1 MHQAPRAAR
10 LHPEDLGLVE
20 RLYFLYL
27 DELKGHLT
35 VAPHTAS
42 LGLITGVLIELI
54 DDGYVSAD
62 PGTGI
67 LRARRPAHGPPGSP
81 LAHTTWDRIVYES
94 PALPAEDWLR
104 YWALEDYFTAVSE
117 QMVYRGLLH
126 RTERR
131 TWRGA
136 AIVEYDRVHV
146 ALAQGPFRELQ
157 RAFADAHHPKLTHRD
172 LRLVAVLDAL
182 NLTRRLGV
190 ALDAAHMSAIYR
202 HLPPPLHVLLGHL
215 RECTGTAAM
224 TNRT

>member
-1 MHQAPRAAR
+1 MYQAPRAAR
-10 LHPEDLGLVE
+10 LHPTDLGLVE

-27 DELKGHLT
+27 DELKGHLA

-42 LGLITGVLIELI
+42 LGLITADLIGLI
-54 DDGYVSAD
+54 DNGYVTAH
-62 PGTGI
+62 PKTGA
-67 LRARRPAHGPPGSP
+67 LRSRRPSHGPPASP
-81 LAHTTWDRIVYES
+81 LAHTVWDRILYEE

-104 YWALEDYFTAVSE
+104 YWAIEDYFTAVSE

-126 RTERR
+126 RTARR

-136 AIVEYDRVHV
+136 DVVAYDRAHV
-146 ALAQGPFRELQ
+146 TLSQGPFRELQ
-157 RAFADAHHPKLTHRD
+157 RAFADAHHPNLTHHD

-190 ALDAAHMSAIYR
+190 ALEEAHLNAFYR
-202 HLPPPLHVLLGHL
+202 HLPPPVHLLITHL
-215 RECTGTAAM
+215 RQCTGTAAM